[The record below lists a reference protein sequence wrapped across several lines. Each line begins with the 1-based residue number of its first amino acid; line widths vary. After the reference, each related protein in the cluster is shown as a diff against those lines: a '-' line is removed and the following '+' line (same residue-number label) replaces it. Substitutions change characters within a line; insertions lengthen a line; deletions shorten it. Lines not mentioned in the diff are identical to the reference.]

1 MECRNKGKNEE
12 LQKLKEDVKILK
24 TRNSIL
30 EDVLIKNVNENFSK
44 IVNLEYK
51 VFEIEKELEEQD
63 KRYRNFAKFTD
74 KRLRR
79 KMNTPTLDWYIYFG
93 ILITISAFIGC
104 ALPLLF
110 F

>member
-1 MECRNKGKNEE
+1 MGYRTRGKNEE

-44 IVNLEYK
+44 IVNLEHK
-51 VFEIEKELEEQD
+51 AFEIERNLEEQD
-63 KRYRNFAKFTD
+63 ERHRNFAKFTD